1 MVQRLVLLDQL
12 AEEIWCWYRICCSMP
27 FSSITSPM
35 YERISAALAIG
46 ALVHGLERGAK
57 RVKIAIRADARIAVG
72 QPGAAKAPLRFEN
85 DEARAGELRLQVV
98 GAANSGNA
106 GPDDKD
112 VEMLR
117 SLRRRRC
124 GAGFCQNVH
133 GPVLF

>member
-1 MVQRLVLLDQL
+1 MQVANVPAEIVFLDDFGQ
-12 AEEIWCWYRICCSMP
+12 
-27 FSSITSPM
+27 
-35 YERISAALAIG
+35 IG
-46 ALVHGLERGAK
+46 QDLWSGRDRRTRPWLEAVAK